1 MPKPKL
7 KPFSPT
13 GAKLKPFF
21 LTGANAKIKVNNKT
35 VAFCTDVSYSIQVM
49 HQTPKV
55 LGMYEGTSVE
65 PIGYN
70 VSGSFRVIRYVKNA
84 VSDIGSA
91 PNGTKNS
98 GNGIGNLGDQKVE
111 FASNDARTDESF
123 IPADLEN
130 ASAFD
135 LEIHQKLPDGNF
147 MGVAKIRNCRVTQT
161 DFTLSKRSPAIQ
173 TFNFVA
179 LYADEDSFKA
189 DFSGRG
195 QQF

>member
-1 MPKPKL
+1 MP
-7 KPFSPT
+7 
-13 GAKLKPFF
+13 KLKPFF

-35 VAFCTDVSYSIQVM
+35 VAFCTDISYSVQVM

-65 PIGYN
+65 PIGYS

-84 VSDIGSA
+84 VSDVGST
-91 PNGTKNS
+91 PSGTKNS
-98 GNGIGNLGDQKVE
+98 GNSIGEFGDKAVDLG
-111 FASNDARTDESF
+111 SNDARADESL

-130 ASAFD
+130 ASGFD
-135 LEIHQKLPDGNF
+135 LEIHQKLSSGDW
-147 MGVAKIRNCRVTQT
+147 MGVARIRSCRITQA
-161 DFTLSKRSPAIQ
+161 DFTLSKRSAAVQ

-179 LYADEDSFKA
+179 LYADEDSFRA